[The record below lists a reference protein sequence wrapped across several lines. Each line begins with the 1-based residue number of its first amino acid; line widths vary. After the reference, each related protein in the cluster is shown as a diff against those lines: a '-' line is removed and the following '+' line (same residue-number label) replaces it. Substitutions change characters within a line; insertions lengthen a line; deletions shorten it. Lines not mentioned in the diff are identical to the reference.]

1 MDIFYCQGLVGKRT
15 EHRFL
20 KNQKYSILRYMY
32 NDSKGYLNMITI
44 VTSAVD
50 IHVLIEIRF

>member
-1 MDIFYCQGLVGKRT
+1 
-15 EHRFL
+15 
-20 KNQKYSILRYMY
+20 MY